1 MNEEVVQKVEANIT
15 TEVDPQEKADVQK
28 WERLVMHARKEDRV
42 FRQSVI
48 RDRKFASG
56 EALEGY
62 EVKTNLVQ
70 ATIDVLIPFLYAKDP
85 DVDVVPQ
92 DQVSPPPVK
101 RMPKPVPPTAAMDP
115 LGNPMVAPDGVPIT
129 PDPQDIAAYAQQVA
143 EYQTYQQQ
151 MQEQADADAERNDFI
166 RRLSQTIEIVV
177 SRLWDKARLKHAAKP
192 WLRSSMTSAEG
203 WLKVTMQG
211 DLLTDPTA
219 QSELYTVQQQ
229 ISDITALEKSIAA
242 GETRNE
248 DEALASL
255 KAKEAGLQ
263 AKVETYVA
271 KCLAI
276 DWIDVLDMQ
285 APLSIRNLSDYV
297 NAPWMADGA
306 AYYSVEEA
314 VSRFQDW
321 GMTEKKLTQAARWKP
336 PIQSSVTTDG
346 QTVTNIA
353 AYEGQADGWTKE
365 GDSKEGFVRVW
376 EIHSRQDNMIYTW
389 VEGTNFWAKPPVAPR
404 FPTTRF
410 YPYFLLALYEVDGSR
425 HSQSLSYRLSCL
437 QEEFASCRSNQA
449 EVRRRAKQGIIADG
463 TNISPED
470 ANKIR
475 DGQNQEITYISPIR
489 PGEPLGNSFAPKPYN
504 SPDNALY
511 DTAPIRSDIETV
523 SGAQDAL
530 RGSVSQPKTA
540 TEAEIENSGTNAR
553 SGYSRDC
560 LDEALNEMA
569 QYTAELAL
577 GAFTREQVQEWAGP
591 YAVWPQGIEQDKL
604 QAMVSVAIRAGSSG
618 KPNTSAER
626 QAWAA
631 ILPQVTSLITQIG
644 ALQGA
649 DQQEMADKLKE
660 VLRETVIRT
669 GDKVDI
675 DRFLPMA
682 SPAGAAAA
690 QIQPSSPMQ
699 APPLPTQEPMAPTI
713 Q

>member
-15 TEVDPQEKADVQK
+15 TEVDPQEKADVAK
-28 WERLVMHARKEDRV
+28 WEKMVMHARKEDRV

-101 RMPKPVPPTAAMDP
+101 RMAKPVPPTAATDP

-129 PDPQDIAAYAQQVA
+129 PDPQDIAVYAQQVA
-143 EYQTYQQQ
+143 EYQAYQQQ
-151 MQEQADADAERNDFI
+151 MQAQADADAERNDFI

-177 SRLWDKARLKHAAKP
+177 SRLWDKARLKHVAKS

-203 WLKVTMQG
+203 WFKATLQG

-229 ISDITALEKSIAA
+229 ISDIVALQKSIES
-242 GETRNE
+242 GDCKNE

-255 KAKEAGLQ
+255 RAKEVGLQ

-276 DWIDVLDMQ
+276 DWIDTLDMQ
-285 APLSIRNLSDYV
+285 LPVSIPTIGHYRE
-297 NAPWMADGA
+297 APWMADGA
-306 AYYSVEEA
+306 AYYTVDEA
-314 VSRFQDW
+314 VSRFQEW
-321 GMTEKKLTQAARWKP
+321 GVTKERLAHASRWKP
-336 PIQSSVTTDG
+336 PVQSVVSTDG

-376 EIHSRQDNMIYTW
+376 EIHSKQDNIIYTW
-389 VEGTNFWAKPPVAPR
+389 IEGTNFWAKPPVAPR

-410 YPYFLLALYEVDGSR
+410 YPYFLLALYEVDGLR

-437 QEEFASCRSNQA
+437 QEEFASTRSNQA

-463 TNISPED
+463 TNITPED
-470 ANKIR
+470 ADKIR

-489 PGEPLGNSFAPKPYN
+489 PGEPLSNSFAPKPYN
-504 SPDNALY
+504 SPDQALY
-511 DTAPIRSDIETV
+511 DTNMIRADIETV

-530 RGSVSQPKTA
+530 RGGINQPKTA
-540 TEAEIENSGTNAR
+540 TEAEIEQSGTSAR
-553 SGYSRDC
+553 SGYSREC
-560 LDEALNEMA
+560 LDDTLNDFA

-626 QAWAA
+626 AAWAA
-631 ILPQVTSLITQIG
+631 ILPQLTALIGQIG
-644 ALQGA
+644 QLQGA

-669 GDKVDI
+669 GDKIDV

-682 SPAGAAAA
+682 SPGAAAMA
-690 QIQPSSPMQ
+690 PQ
-699 APPLPTQEPMAPTI
+699 AGPIAPQMLPTQEPAMAPTI